1 MGFWNAQETDP
12 KRKFRWYLQFGSP
25 NGTGDSPLQLAA
37 KKIDK
42 PKFEISTTPHKFIN
56 HTFFFPGRLE
66 WKPITATFVDIG
78 GPDSDIAKI
87 LFEKIA
93 GKDGSGYMIP
103 VLPKDC
109 RKSITKNQS
118 VNAFGSNFTIV
129 QTDGAGAPVEQWSLQ
144 NPWISTIEFG
154 DLDYTSEDL
163 IEITM
168 TIVYDAARKL

>member
-1 MGFWNAQETDP
+1 MGFWNEQTTDP
-12 KRKFRWYLQFGSP
+12 KRKFRWYLQFGTP

-66 WKPITATFVDIG
+66 WKPITATFADIG
-78 GPDSDIAKI
+78 GPDSDIANI
-87 LFEKIA
+87 LFSKIEEA
-93 GKDGSGYMIP
+93 GYKIP
-103 VLPKDC
+103 NRGRDC
-109 RKSITKNQS
+109 RASITKNKS
-118 VNAFGSNFTIV
+118 VIAFGSVFTIV
-129 QTDGAGAPVEQWSLQ
+129 QTDGEGNDVEKWQLQ

>member
-1 MGFWNAQETDP
+1 MAFWNAEGADP
-12 KRKFRWYLQFGSP
+12 KRKFRWYLQFGSAT
-25 NGTGDSPLQLAA
+25 GTGDGPLQLAA

-66 WKPITATFVDIG
+66 WKPITVTFADIG

-87 LFEKIA
+87 LFDRIKEA
-93 GKDGSGYMIP
+93 GYE
-103 VLPKDC
+103 VPKLAIDC
-109 RKSITKNQS
+109 RKSITKDNS
-118 VNAFGSNFTIV
+118 VKAFGSNFVII
-129 QTDGAGAPVEQWSLQ
+129 QTDGNGKPVESWSLQ

-168 TIVYDAARKL
+168 TIVYDSATRF